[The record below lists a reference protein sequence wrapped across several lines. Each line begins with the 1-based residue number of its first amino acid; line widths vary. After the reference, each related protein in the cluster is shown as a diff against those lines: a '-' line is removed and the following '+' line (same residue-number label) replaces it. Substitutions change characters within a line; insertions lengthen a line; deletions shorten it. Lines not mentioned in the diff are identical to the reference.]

1 MLTRKDDGELF
12 EAPAN
17 WTFDPHSQKER
28 TTRAAAE
35 QRVEVLTPRD
45 ILIIEQLRRW
55 RAKPPDRRPTW
66 RQLLQLINYVARK
79 AGVVLSVGRG
89 VGVITKRIAE
99 TAQERLDK
107 GKRRATCQESKCGR
121 DPGAPCYGR
130 PWVDTRTWYR
140 LGVVERYRRTLDQR
154 AAIYAVS
161 RRGRGRCDL
170 LPDHLP
176 ITQTQRGKGCGR
188 ETAYIAAPSPRRVRR
203 DVAGPG
209 SRRWRGHSGSGWREV
224 VPKRA
229 AARPAPPLTDGAP
242 TSPGGPRAGPCP

>member
-1 MLTRKDDGELF
+1 MVPPAATADTRSANDPDTTNEQPRRRMLTRKDDGELF

-154 AAIYAVS
+154 RQYTPSQGEGGEVRSATGS
-161 RRGRGRCDL
+161 
-170 LPDHLP
+170 PSDHP
-176 ITQTQRGKGCGR
+176 NTEGEGMGR
-188 ETAYIAAPSPRRVRR
+188 ETAYIAPPRRGAF
-203 DVAGPG
+203 AGM
-209 SRRWRGHSGSGWREV
+209 SRAWIE
-224 VPKRA
+224 A
-229 AARPAPPLTDGAP
+229 MARPLGERLAGGGA
-242 TSPGGPRAGPCP
+242 

>member
-121 DPGAPCYGR
+121 DPGSQCYGR

-154 AAIYAVS
+154 AAHTPS
-161 RRGRGRCDL
+161 PGRGGKMRSATGS
-170 LPDHLP
+170 PSDHP
-176 ITQTQRGKGCGR
+176 NTEREGMWE
-188 ETAYIAAPSPRRVRR
+188 ETAYVRPPPRGAF
-203 DVAGPG
+203 AGM
-209 SRRWRGHSGSGWREV
+209 SQAWID
-224 VPKRA
+224 A
-229 AARPAPPLTDGAP
+229 MARPLGERLAGGGA
-242 TSPGGPRAGPCP
+242 

>member
-121 DPGAPCYGR
+121 DPGSQCYGR

-154 AAIYAVS
+154 AAHTPS
-161 RRGRGRCDL
+161 PGRGGRCDL

-176 ITQTQRGKGCGR
+176 ITQTQRGKGCGKR
-188 ETAYIAAPSPRRVRR
+188 RHMCGLLPAARSRGCRR
-203 DVAGPG
+203 PG
-209 SRRWRGHSGSGWREV
+209 STQWRGHWGSGWREV